1 MLFASDTFVAL
12 PISDS
17 ASLMTNSVTQ
27 DEDWSIIS
35 SSSDFE
41 DESVSETSVRDDS
54 GNSTPSET
62 GSVTKIDEST
72 STIKTDNDVKKRDA
86 VDVQGD
92 EDATLDD
99 VSAGNAVSGDAGDV
113 KFGDVQ
119 PKAEIQPSAISETVK
134 ADTHGTHNAAG
145 LEIAPETEKKLVK
158 RGECG
163 VMKAVNLA
171 FAVSYVDQYFRSL
184 SRRLFGFIWDR
195 PLRSLQKDVAASG
208 TFSLPLYKH
217 AAFLV
222 LSTLERNQDFLLY
235 YLTACAGVAA
245 FLAHYT
251 ISPVP
256 ESTMSSKL
264 HQFWVD
270 LVYEPQET
278 GFGRFFHA
286 AKPKQLKAVRYIS
299 VALDLTGQVVD
310 GLYQQVQTH
319 SNWVKSKWPESTWI
333 ISKVSS
339 MKRAGT
345 EKLAG
350 LSSADVHSWFS
361 TAVDGGQSVVRKV
374 LAKRDPFEQVV
385 VQKWEDV
392 SKWLDSTLDAATEAY
407 HNVLVPKAQ
416 VASSNA
422 AQWLGTAKVVSE
434 QWASRTWV
442 HMKVASRDLQS
453 QLTPLAH
460 SLVDQSK
467 ILFEK
472 SKAESKVAA
481 IEANKVLEKFTDVSV
496 TYGQKAWNEARTAIR
511 NWHDRID
518 V

>member
-1 MLFASDTFVAL
+1 MAL
-12 PISDS
+12 PITDS
-17 ASLMTNSVTQ
+17 ASLMTNSVTH

-41 DESVSETSVRDDS
+41 DESVSETSIRDDS

-62 GSVTKIDEST
+62 ESLNKIDEST
-72 STIKTDNDVKKRDA
+72 STIKTGGNVKEKDA
-86 VDVQGD
+86 LDVQGD
-92 EDATLDD
+92 ENATFVG
-99 VSAGNAVSGDAGDV
+99 VSADEGVSGDAGDAQF
-113 KFGDVQ
+113 KGEVQ
-119 PKAEIQPSAISETVK
+119 PTVTTK
-134 ADTHGTHNAAG
+134 T
-145 LEIAPETEKKLVK
+145 EETEALGNDSANLEPSCEKLVNAGKKKLINV
-158 RGECG
+158 GECG
-163 VMKAVNLA
+163 AVKAVNLA
-171 FAVSYVDQYFRSL
+171 FAFSYVDQYFRSL
-184 SRRLFGFIWDR
+184 SRRLFGFIGAR
-195 PLRSLQKDVAASG
+195 PLRSLNKDVAAGG
-208 TFSLPLYKH
+208 TFTMPLYKH

-235 YLTACAGVAA
+235 YLAACAGVAA

-251 ISPVP
+251 FSPVP

-278 GFGRFFHA
+278 GFGCFFHA
-286 AKPKQLKAVRYIS
+286 AKPKQLKAVRYMS
-299 VALDLTGQVVD
+299 VALALTGQMVD

-319 SNWVKSKWPESTWI
+319 SNWVKSKWPESSWI
-333 ISKVSS
+333 ISKVDSV
-339 MKRAGT
+339 KTAGA

-350 LSSADVHSWFS
+350 LFNADVHSWFN
-361 TAVDGGQSVVRKV
+361 TAVDGGQSFVRKV
-374 LAKRDPFEQVV
+374 LAKRDPFEKVLL
-385 VQKWEDV
+385 QKWENV
-392 SKWLDSTLDAATEAY
+392 SEWLDSTLNAASEAY
-407 HNVLVPKAQ
+407 YNVFVPKAL
-416 VASSNA
+416 VASSNV

-434 QWASRTWV
+434 KWANRTWI
-442 HMKVASRDLQS
+442 HTKVAGRDLQS

-481 IEANKVLEKFTDVSV
+481 IEANKVLEKLMDFSV
-496 TYGQKAWNEARTAIR
+496 TYGQKAWCEARSAIK
-511 NWHDRID
+511 NWHDQLD